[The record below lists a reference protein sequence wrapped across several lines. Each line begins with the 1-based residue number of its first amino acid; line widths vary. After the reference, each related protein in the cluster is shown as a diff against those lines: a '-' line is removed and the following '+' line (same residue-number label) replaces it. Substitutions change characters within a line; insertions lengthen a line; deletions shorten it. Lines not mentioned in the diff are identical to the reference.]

1 MALEGLQVGDLN
13 ISGDEVA
20 DVRLEGGLVIA
31 VLVWEGIA
39 VLGEAGAV
47 PLLVE
52 DLGQR
57 V

>member
-1 MALEGLQVGDLN
+1 M
-13 ISGDEVA
+13 
-20 DVRLEGGLVIA
+20 RLEGGLVIA
-31 VLVWEGIA
+31 VLFWEGIA

-52 DLGQR
+52 DLGQG